1 MEELFWGCYYK
12 LPQVFR
18 AKFNRVYFKKKV
30 GKVYFV
36 NGKPIYRGNVSIGNY
51 TETGNDCE
59 LENCRIGK

>member
-1 MEELFWGCYYK
+1 M
-12 LPQVFR
+12 FR

>member
-1 MEELFWGCYYK
+1 M
-12 LPQVFR
+12 FR

-36 NGKPIYRGNVSIGNY
+36 NGKPIYRRNVSIGNY